1 MGANVDA
8 GEFANKLPLLV
19 REIQRNR
26 MGRSVNEPTQNVAG
40 SKEMRLADINKF
52 SNTLEK
58 NGK

>member
-8 GEFANKLPLLV
+8 GEFADKLPLLV

-26 MGRSVNEPTQNVAG
+26 MGRSVNQPTQNVAG
-40 SKEMRLADINKF
+40 SNEMRLADINKF
-52 SNTLEK
+52 SKTLEQ